1 MSHISV
7 RSSSIRLTEE
17 NATPRQRFHGW
28 VFPPSPVTQGVLVGM
43 NDALAEEIIGMI
55 RDCCSDDNG
64 NMIFDGSNGDLLTF
78 ASRLEQNIA
87 QKAMRKT
94 DRE

>member
-1 MSHISV
+1 
-7 RSSSIRLTEE
+7 
-17 NATPRQRFHGW
+17 
-28 VFPPSPVTQGVLVGM
+28 
-43 NDALAEEIIGMI
+43 MI

-64 NMIFDGSNGDLLTF
+64 NMILEGQNGDLLTF

-94 DRE
+94 DRD

>member
-1 MSHISV
+1 
-7 RSSSIRLTEE
+7 
-17 NATPRQRFHGW
+17 
-28 VFPPSPVTQGVLVGM
+28 
-43 NDALAEEIIGMI
+43 MI
-55 RDCCSDDNG
+55 L
-64 NMIFDGSNGDLLTF
+64 DGSNADLLTF